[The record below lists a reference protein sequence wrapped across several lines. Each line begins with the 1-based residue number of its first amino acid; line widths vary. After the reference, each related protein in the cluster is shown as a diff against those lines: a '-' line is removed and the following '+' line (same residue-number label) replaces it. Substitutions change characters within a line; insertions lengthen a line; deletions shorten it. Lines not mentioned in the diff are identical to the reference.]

1 MYRYKHLIADRL
13 CAKHLEAQKREAL
26 IAVNVLNR
34 MTVLGMP
41 ESVKVT
47 A

>member
-1 MYRYKHLIADRL
+1 MYRYKRIIGDRL
-13 CAKHLEAQKREAL
+13 RAHHHESQKTEAL

-34 MTVLGMP
+34 MTTLGMP
-41 ESVKVT
+41 ESAKIV

>member
-26 IAVNVLNR
+26 
-34 MTVLGMP
+34 GKP
-41 ESVKVT
+41 ESVRVP